1 MALPPSN
8 TTAPAHNATSVAL
21 RVAVRLAVALACV
34 AGVVVS
40 ITSRDSRIEGE
51 VALRYLAETSDA
63 RGGIDRLEEAR
74 RLNPN
79 AGIDIVESKLVP
91 PREGIAILLR
101 ALKEEPENAELW
113 VALAD
118 AQARAGDRAAAERT
132 WQRARALAPSFLPPD
147 GPPGG

>member
-1 MALPPSN
+1 
-8 TTAPAHNATSVAL
+8 VAI

-34 AGVVVS
+34 AGVVIS
-40 ITSRDSRIEGE
+40 ITSRDSRIDGE
-51 VALRYLAETSDA
+51 VALRYLSDTRDQ
-63 RGGIDRLEEAR
+63 RGTVDRLEEAR
-74 RLNPN
+74 HLNPN
-79 AGIDIVESKLVP
+79 AGIDILESKLLP
-91 PREGIAILLR
+91 PREGIPILLR

-132 WQRARALAPSFLPPD
+132 WQRARALAPRFLPPD